1 MKTKAGYTLLE
12 LLAAVAVLSV
22 MVVLLGQMLGVTART
37 TSLSRQQLNA
47 TREARAVLDSLQ
59 EDLEHIVTEHEAATI
74 FVKPDGLNSTVTF
87 LTRRRAPS
95 GMADVRFLAVT
106 YKLQGTQLMRNVS
119 GVEWSDVDLVSEA
132 FPAPNTDLSGNIANG
147 ILRFEIVLLLDNGEF
162 VPLSASGTWT
172 TDKWNDVSLPETF
185 AALRLTGVRR
195 DPAAPK
201 VRALTVAVAAIDP
214 DLLSR
219 PNVAEAANE
228 LKPAASGGTPLE
240 SWNAVIDSGKLAAES
255 PGIAAA
261 IRTLQATFP
270 LRP

>member
-12 LLAAVAVLSV
+12 LLAAVTVLSL

-37 TSLSRQQLNA
+37 TSVSRQQLNA
-47 TREARAVLDSLQ
+47 TREARTVLDALQ
-59 EDLEHIVTEHEAATI
+59 EDLENIVTEHEAATI
-74 FVKPDGLNSTVTF
+74 FVKSDGPNSTVTF

-95 GMADVRFLAVT
+95 GMADLRFQAVT
-106 YKLQGTQLMRNVS
+106 YQLEDTQLVRNVS
-119 GVEWSDVDLVSEA
+119 EIEWSDVNLVTKA
-132 FPAPNTDLSGNIANG
+132 FLTPNADLSGAVANG
-147 ILRFEIVLLLDNGEF
+147 ILRFEIVLLLDNGEY
-162 VPLSASGTWT
+162 VLLSESGTWT
-172 TDKWNDVSLPETF
+172 TDKWNDISLPENV

-219 PNVAEAANE
+219 SDVAGVIDE
-228 LKPAASGGTPLE
+228 LKPAASGSTPLE
-240 SWNAVIDSGKLAAES
+240 SWNASIDSGKIAVES
-255 PGIAAA
+255 PGLAAA

-270 LRP
+270 LHP

>member
-12 LLAAVAVLSV
+12 LLAAVAVLSL
-22 MVVLLGQMLGVTART
+22 MVVLLGQLLGVTART

-47 TREARAVLDSLQ
+47 TREARTVLDALQ
-59 EDLEHIVTEHEAATI
+59 EDLENMVTEHEAGTI
-74 FVKPDGLNSTVTF
+74 FVKPDGNNSTVTF

-106 YKLQGTQLMRNVS
+106 YELQGTQLMRNVS
-119 GVEWSDVDLVSEA
+119 EIQWSDVDLVTEA
-132 FPAPNTDLSGNIANG
+132 FLTPNAALSGKVANG

-162 VPLSASGTWT
+162 VLLSESGTWT
-172 TDKWNDVSLPETF
+172 TNEWNDVSLPEDF

-201 VRALTVAVAAIDP
+201 VCGLTVAVAAIDP

-219 PNVAEAANE
+219 PNVAEAVNE
-228 LKPAASGGTPLE
+228 LEPAASGATPLE
-240 SWNAVIDSGKLAAES
+240 SWNAAIDSGKLTPKS

-270 LRP
+270 LLP